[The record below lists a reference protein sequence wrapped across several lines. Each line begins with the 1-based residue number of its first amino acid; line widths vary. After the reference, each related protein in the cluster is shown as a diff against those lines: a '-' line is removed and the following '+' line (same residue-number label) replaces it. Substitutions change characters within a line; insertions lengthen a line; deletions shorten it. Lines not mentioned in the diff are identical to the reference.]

1 MEDIVL
7 KIQQG
12 NKELY
17 TELWEDLR
25 DLIAWYANRYY
36 AAISSSGKTLGGV
49 EREDL
54 KQAGFIAITEAVKYY
69 DPEKGSFKA
78 ILAYYIKKAFRETI
92 GRSDRQLRDPLNYAI
107 SLNVPVSD
115 DEPDEPEKLD
125 CVPDPR
131 DEISNVDDAVF
142 TEQLHAAL
150 EKALDSISP
159 REAYVIRSEFWE
171 GCKQWETAEKMGI
184 SYQMVRWL
192 KTDGFRNIRK
202 SAAGKQLER
211 FLDAETSFYSGVGI
225 AAFKKTQKRAIESK
239 VIHREE
245 LRKQYERL
253 FKDEQ
258 RYKDSK

>member
-1 MEDIVL
+1 MDEIIL

-12 NKELY
+12 HNELY
-17 TELWEDLR
+17 TELWKSLKG
-25 DLIAWYANRYY
+25 LIAWYANRYY
-36 AAISSSGKTLGGV
+36 AAISSSGKALGGV

-54 KQAGFIAITEAVKYY
+54 KQAGFIAITEAVKDY

-184 SYQMVRWL
+184 SYQMVRCL
-192 KTDGFRNIRK
+192 KENGFRHIRK
-202 SAAGKQLER
+202 SAAGKQLEW
-211 FLDAETSFYSGVGI
+211 FLDAETSFYSGVGL
-225 AAFKKTQKRAIESK
+225 AAFNKTQRRAVESK
-239 VIHREE
+239 VIQREK

-253 FKDEQ
+253 FNYE
-258 RYKDSK
+258 YKDS

>member
-17 TELWEDLR
+17 TELWEALR

-36 AAISSSGKTLGGV
+36 AAITSSGKTLGGA

-54 KQAGFIAITEAVKYY
+54 KQAGFIAITEAVNAY
-69 DPEKGSFKA
+69 DPAKGSFKE
-78 ILAYYIKKAFRETI
+78 LLSYKLRNAFQETVGI
-92 GRSDRQLRDPLNYAI
+92 RTSKRDALDYAL

-115 DEPDEPEKLD
+115 DEPDGPEKLD

-159 REAYVIRSEFWE
+159 REASVIRSEFWE

-184 SYQMVRWL
+184 SHQMVRFL
-192 KTDGFRNIRK
+192 KENGFRHIRK

-225 AAFKKTQKRAIESK
+225 AAFKKTQRRAIESK
-239 VIHREE
+239 VIQREK

-253 FKDEQ
+253 FNYE
-258 RYKDSK
+258 YKDS